1 MPNEETD
8 RAKNL
13 LVKMYLELKMWKKE
27 KIEDITNA
35 KIIEEKE
42 QLKKLSLIDLI
53 NYISNNIN
61 ILIEIKSNLKYEEKI
76 RKERE
81 EENENNDEG
90 AKNLSKQYEE
100 LLIKAE
106 NDIRKHIKVRI
117 IFLTYFIIIYRLNKN

>member
-61 ILIEIKSNLKYEEKI
+61 ILIEIKLNLKYEEKI

-90 AKNLSKQYEE
+90 SKNLSKQYEE

-117 IFLTYFIIIYRLNKN
+117 IFLTYFIIIYR

>member
-1 MPNEETD
+1 MPNEEKD

-76 RKERE
+76 KKERE

-117 IFLTYFIIIYRLNKN
+117 IFLTYFIIIYR

>member
-117 IFLTYFIIIYRLNKN
+117 IFLTYFIIIYR

>member
-1 MPNEETD
+1 MPNEEKD

-117 IFLTYFIIIYRLNKN
+117 IFLTYFIIIYR

>member
-76 RKERE
+76 KKERE

-117 IFLTYFIIIYRLNKN
+117 IFLTYFIIIYR

>member
-117 IFLTYFIIIYRLNKN
+117 IFLKYFIIIYR

>member
-42 QLKKLSLIDLI
+42 QLKKLSLTDLI

-81 EENENNDEG
+81 EENENYDEG

-117 IFLTYFIIIYRLNKN
+117 MFLTYFIIIYR